1 MKNYLWERGI
11 QISNGGIGEKK
22 TKLFDLNKKAA
33 EMRQIQQAS
42 SAKDCKNC

>member
-11 QISNGGIGEKK
+11 QISNGGIGEK
-22 TKLFDLNKKAA
+22 KLFDLNKKAA

>member
-22 TKLFDLNKKAA
+22 KLFDLNKKAV

-42 SAKDCKNC
+42 FAKDCKNC

>member
-11 QISNGGIGEKK
+11 QIGRRKK